1 MEDLDDFEL
10 SALRRVKTSRLDG
23 YSASSAL
30 VPSGM
35 RLRVGPVRSTTSLFE
50 DDDDDDEIGSD
61 LDDHAGSPFVYGG
74 GPGGVM
80 YGSLDDFDN
89 QPAQEEG
96 GGRGKKRKAEP
107 EPPEYVT
114 APDIKR
120 IEEELGDPDPPSKCV
135 GCRRARE
142 NMAAM
147 PYNVFV
153 KMNQMYRER
162 ASAMDEVELAEQM
175 YRLFESY
182 RKRVNKE
189 TEIRN
194 RNLSPARQ
202 EKPIDEWSRATIWAH
217 MNGDHRDDSGNEVL
231 KRSREIKKAISKQ
244 YRNGFYVRTY
254 DSDGRP
260 VEAVDP
266 MGLKVYKELLTL
278 QLKLLSSKPANM
290 ILSSSTSPN
299 VSQGT
304 PFMDPSGH
312 NVYGFHHNNGLT

>member
-1 MEDLDDFEL
+1 MDVEDLDDFEL
-10 SALRRVKTSRLDG
+10 SALRRFKTSRPDG
-23 YSASSAL
+23 YSANSSL

-35 RLRVGPVRSTTSLFE
+35 RLRVGPVRHPGSLF
-50 DDDDDDEIGSD
+50 DDDDDVGSD
-61 LDDHAGSPFVYGG
+61 LEDHAGSPFGCG
-74 GPGGVM
+74 GPGGAM
-80 YGSLDDFDN
+80 YGSLDEFSND
-89 QPAQEEG
+89 PLQEG
-96 GGRGKKRKAEP
+96 DGSRGRKRKPEP
-107 EPPEYVT
+107 EPPQYVT

-120 IEEELGDPDPPSKCV
+120 IEDELGDPDPPSKCV

-147 PYNVFV
+147 PYNVFI

-162 ASAMDEVELAEQM
+162 ASAMDEVELAEQL

-194 RNLSPARQ
+194 RTSTRQ
-202 EKPIDEWSRATIWAH
+202 EKLIDEWTRATIWAH

-244 YRNGFYVRTY
+244 YRNGFYVRTF
-254 DSDGRP
+254 DSEGRP

-278 QLKLLSSKPANM
+278 QLKLLSSKPGNM

-304 PFMDPSGH
+304 PFMDPAGH